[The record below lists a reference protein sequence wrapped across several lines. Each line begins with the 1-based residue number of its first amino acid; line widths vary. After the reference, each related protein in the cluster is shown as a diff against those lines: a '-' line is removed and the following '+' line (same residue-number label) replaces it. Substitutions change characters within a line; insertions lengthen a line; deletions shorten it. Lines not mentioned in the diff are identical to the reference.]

1 MPCVLDDGQGINKGQ
16 WWGGGGAVRDG
27 EVVSPAWWAALEKD
41 HFLHDLVS
49 ACFVLEHLHEVLL
62 TDSFG

>member
-1 MPCVLDDGQGINKGQ
+1 M
-16 WWGGGGAVRDG
+16 GGAVRDG